1 MISLERFA
9 TKRDQVAPVI
19 YGAEPHLTT
28 DDGVVI
34 GPEVVNGIREFLRQY
49 NQLVKAP
56 PHPYYRI
63 DAYFSKGERGDA
75 LDILEVNAAFVDG
88 WGTALNLARAS
99 DIHLNRDLLRFPKSF
114 VSLDS
119 VYLPELRLFVSELEH
134 LGIGGNTICESL
146 SELGADES
154 AYVYGRFG
162 GRGQIH
168 YPMDGVRI
176 DNKMNLARFSQQ
188 WDPQRAS
195 KIRIPKHFVGCDGLS
210 IEPTLWDDIA
220 KVQRNG
226 FPFEAGP
233 LNVVLKFCDKGGPEC
248 AKYRKSVIVGIP
260 EGKNKYLRKC
270 YECGTVIAQE
280 YIQPQK
286 FQSDNCQ
293 LVILAIGD
301 EPVTGYVQYS
311 PKNIINDNSVHGPLA
326 LIG

>member
-1 MISLERFA
+1 MISFERFPLVRGHVA
-9 TKRDQVAPVI
+9 TCIYDVAPHQV
-19 YGAEPHLTT
+19 T
-28 DDGVVI
+28 DEGVRLS
-34 GPEVVNGIREFLRQY
+34 PNVVRQLRDFLCNY
-49 NQLVKAP
+49 NRFVDAP
-56 PHPYYRI
+56 ANPYYRI
-63 DAYFSKGERGDA
+63 DAYFSERT
-75 LDILEVNAAFVDG
+75 LYILEVNAAFVDG
-88 WGTALNLARAS
+88 WGTALNLARTS
-99 DIHLNRDLLRFPKSF
+99 SIRLNRDLLRFPKFF
-114 VSLDS
+114 VSLDV
-119 VYLPELRLFVSELEH
+119 VYLPELRLLVSELEH
-134 LGIGGNTICESL
+134 LGIGGNTVCESL

-154 AYVYGRFG
+154 AYVYGRFD

-188 WDPQRAS
+188 WDPRRAS

-210 IEPTLWDDIA
+210 IEPTMWDDIV
-220 KVQRNG
+220 KVQQNR
-226 FPFEAGP
+226 FPFEVGP
-233 LNVVLKFCDKGGPEC
+233 LNMVLKFCDKGGLEC

-270 YECGTVIAQE
+270 YEYGTVIAQE

-293 LVILAIGD
+293 LVILTVGD